1 MSKVE
6 SETRFRPVVAVVV
19 VVVVAAAA
27 DVVLLGRSPCPWYV
41 VKAVS
46 RSRRRPAQPK
56 TRSNAEKAQDG

>member
-6 SETRFRPVVAVVV
+6 SETRFRPVAAVVV
-19 VVVVAAAA
+19 VVVAAAAAA

-46 RSRRRPAQPK
+46 RSRRKPAQPK
-56 TRSNAEKAQDG
+56 TQI